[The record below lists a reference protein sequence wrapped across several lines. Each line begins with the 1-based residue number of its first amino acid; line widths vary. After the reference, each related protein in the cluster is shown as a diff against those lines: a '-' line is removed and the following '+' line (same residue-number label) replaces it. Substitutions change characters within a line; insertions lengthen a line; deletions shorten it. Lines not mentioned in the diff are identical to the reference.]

1 MKILLEVIRR
11 ISLVILYLTC
21 VVVFGL
27 ELDRAGSLDNMLN
40 EKGIYIAPVVIVAIH
55 LTINFIFLKNTKPQY
70 DAE

>member
-21 VVVFGL
+21 IVVFGL

-55 LTINFIFLKNTKPQY
+55 LTINFIFLKNTKRQY